1 MKDAKRPRS
10 NDTRQKFKPR
20 LAKKYQIES
29 WLTAGTWL
37 AVFLAWFLFTW
48 SGLVASVMI
57 PSPLLVWQT
66 FVDILRNGY
75 NNDPLWLHLG
85 VSFKR
90 LFLAFILAIA
100 SGIPLGLLSGY
111 FSKVRAVVDSI
122 VQFYRP
128 LPPLAYYTLLI
139 LWLGIDDKSKITL
152 LYLAALAPIYISC
165 VSAVTRINRNYLL
178 SAQSLGASKKQIFYH
193 IVLPACLPEIFTGLR
208 TAIGV
213 AYTTLV
219 ASEMVAA
226 TSGIGWMVID
236 ASRYLKSNV
245 MFVGIIIMGI
255 TGVLIDLMMRLAEKK
270 IVFWKGYI

>member
-1 MKDAKRPRS
+1 MKKSKQPEKISVFKIRS
-10 NDTRQKFKPR
+10 DRG
-20 LAKKYQIES
+20 KKYPVES
-29 WLTAGTWL
+29 WLTSGTWL
-37 AVFLAWFLFTW
+37 AVFLFWLLIT
-48 SGLVASVMI
+48 STGLAASVMV
-57 PSPLLVWQT
+57 PSPQAVLRT
-66 FVDILRNGY
+66 FIGVVRNGY

-90 LFLAFILAIA
+90 LFLAFVLAIA
-100 SGIPLGLLSGY
+100 TGIPLGLLSGY
-111 FSKVRAVVDSI
+111 SSKVRAVVDSI

-139 LWLGIDDKSKITL
+139 LWLGIDDKSKVTL
-152 LYLAALAPIYISC
+152 LYLAALAPIYVSC

-178 SAQSLGASKKQIFYH
+178 SAQSLGAGKKQIFCH

-219 ASEMVAA
+219 AAEMVAA

-236 ASRYLKSNV
+236 ASRYLKSDV

-255 TGVLIDLMMRLAEKK
+255 TGVLIDGMMRLAEKK